1 MIPVWLNVIYQRLSI
16 KVVGY
21 MSEQQILEKLKE
33 EIKKLKAPNIAVI
46 GGTGVGKSSLINAVF
61 GRDLARIGAGL
72 PVTQEFCRYPADEE
86 SSDVPIVIFDSAG
99 YEAAKETEFVNNVID
114 FLTKK
119 TNEGLD
125 QQIHLVWYVI
135 NASSGRVQKFEETI
149 IENLNQQGISA
160 IIILSQC
167 DRAKPEEIEGIKAAL
182 KTFNLNNIHDIL
194 EVAASP
200 LEFQGKPICEPF
212 GLDELVDKTIEIVPD
227 IYTDAV
233 IAAQVVKLQDK
244 RRLVWKYISAAS
256 ITCFAAQANPFPLGS
271 PTLIGVQAGLC
282 VSIASVYGYR
292 EFADFLSTIG
302 TFAAFNT
309 FVTSVLSDLLGIFFP
324 PTGLLTAAGVAS
336 YVVAFGLTCNAVF
349 EKMAH
354 DNLQGKTREEIKQY
368 LQESFKQ
375 EFEKYSLYSIPNRE
389 TLDIVKRTFLNP

>member
-1 MIPVWLNVIYQRLSI
+1 
-16 KVVGY
+16 
-21 MSEQQILEKLKE
+21 MSEQTLSEKLKE

-61 GRDLARIGAGL
+61 GRDLAKTGAGL

-86 SSDVPIVIFDSAG
+86 SRDIPIVIYDSAG
-99 YEAAKETEFVNNVID
+99 YEAAKETQFINNVID

-119 TNEGLD
+119 KNEGLD
-125 QQIHLVWYVI
+125 KQIHLVWYVI
-135 NASSGRVQKFEETI
+135 NASSGRVQKFEEII
-149 IENLNQQGISA
+149 IEKINKLGISA

-167 DRAKPEEIEGIKAAL
+167 DRAKDTEIEGIKAAL
-182 KTFNLNNIHDIL
+182 NTFNLDNIHDVL

-200 LEFQGKPICEPF
+200 LEIRGKPICEPF
-212 GLDELVDKTIEIVPD
+212 GLHELVDKTIEIVPV

-244 RRLVWKYISAAS
+244 RKLVWNYISVAS
-256 ITCFAAQANPFPLGS
+256 GTCFASQAIPSPLGS
-271 PTLIGVQAGLC
+271 PTLIAVQAGLC

-292 EFADFLSTIG
+292 EFADFLNTIG

-309 FVTSVLSDLLGIFFP
+309 FLTSVLGDLLGIFFP
-324 PTGLLTAAGVAS
+324 PAGLLTAAGVAS

-368 LQESFKQ
+368 LQESFRQ
-375 EFEKYSLYSIPNRE
+375 EFQKYSLYRIPNSE
-389 TLDIVKRTFLNP
+389 TLDIVKRNFLNP